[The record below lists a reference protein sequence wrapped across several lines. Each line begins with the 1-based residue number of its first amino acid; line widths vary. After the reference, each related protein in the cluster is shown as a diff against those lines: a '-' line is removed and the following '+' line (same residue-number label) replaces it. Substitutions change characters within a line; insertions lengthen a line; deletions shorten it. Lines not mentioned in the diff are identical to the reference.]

1 MTKIVQRPF
10 DGHEKTA
17 CRVLIVEDQLLI
29 ALDLE
34 SLVDGSSAGVRVV
47 GMASD
52 LDYAMS
58 FMGKTDIAFV
68 DINLA
73 DGPTG
78 PEIGRRLAD
87 AGVTVIFMTG
97 NPEQLGDGVAGTL
110 GVLTKPVSAE
120 SVQQALD
127 FAVAK
132 RERRLA
138 VVPRLMRSFA

>member
-1 MTKIVQRPF
+1 MKKIQQHPF
-10 DGHEKTA
+10 NENQKAA

-34 SLVDGSSAGVRVV
+34 SLVDGSNAGVSVV

-52 LDYAMS
+52 MDYAMS
-58 FMGKTDIAFV
+58 FMRETDIAFV
-68 DINLA
+68 DVNLS

-78 PEIGRRLAD
+78 PEIGRRLAE

-97 NPEQLGDGVAGTL
+97 NPEQLGDGVPGTL
-110 GVLTKPVSAE
+110 GVLTKPVSGE

-138 VVPRLMRSFA
+138 VVPRLMRTFN

>member
-1 MTKIVQRPF
+1 MKKIVQRPF
-10 DGHEKTA
+10 NENQKTA

-34 SLVDGSSAGVRVV
+34 SLVDGSNAGVSVV

-52 LDYAMS
+52 MDYALS
-58 FMGKTDIAFV
+58 YLNKTDIAFV
-68 DINLA
+68 DVNLS

-97 NPEQLGDGVAGTL
+97 NPEQLGDGVPGTL
-110 GVLTKPVSAE
+110 GVLTKPVSGE

-127 FAVAK
+127 FAIAK

-138 VVPRLMRSFA
+138 VVPRLMRAFA

>member
-1 MTKIVQRPF
+1 MKKIQQRPF
-10 DGHEKTA
+10 SDNQKTA

-34 SLVDGSSAGVRVV
+34 SLVDGSNAGVSVV

-52 LDYAMS
+52 MDYAMS
-58 FMGKTDIAFV
+58 FMQKTDIAFV
-68 DINLA
+68 DVNLS

-78 PEIGRRLAD
+78 PEIGRRLAG

-97 NPEQLGDGVAGTL
+97 NPEQLGDGVPGTL

-138 VVPRLMRSFA
+138 VVPRLMRTFA